1 MKRIFLYLV
10 LIGICC
16 SPAYCAPPLKI
27 ESVPLPDGPLF
38 QRAPEFAQWTV
49 SYTYLIPKPE
59 SAAAPPSAP
68 PVRIQKL
75 TVVKTNTTYWERRI
89 FTDGSTQESWRIGS
103 MQVSL
108 SANSK
113 TPQIYEPSSFPSD
126 VTGMS
131 IASPSLYTDY
141 SQTDFPG
148 IEWITAQNY
157 LGIAHDSDHDLL
169 VFQRNAPDASVYID
183 EQTRLPKRLET
194 SEAVAIFVFEA
205 PPQVPLSL
213 PRTITDFLE
222 RRAAAV
228 KTLTTTT
235 PSF

>member
-1 MKRIFLYLV
+1 MKRILLHLV

-16 SPAYCAPPLKI
+16 SPAYCAPGLKI
-27 ESVPLPDGPLF
+27 ERVPLPPGPLF
-38 QRAPEFAQWTV
+38 QRAPEFAKWTV
-49 SYTYLIPKPE
+49 SYTYLIPKSD

-75 TVVKTNTTYWERRI
+75 TVVKTNATYWEQRT
-89 FTDGSTQESWRIGS
+89 FTDGSIKESWRIGS
-103 MQVSL
+103 MQISL

-113 TPQIYEPSSFPSD
+113 TPQIFEPSSFPTD
-126 VTGMS
+126 VTGIS

-148 IEWITAQNY
+148 IEWITAQDY
-157 LGIAHDSDHDLL
+157 LGVAHDSDQDLL
-169 VFQRNAPDASVYID
+169 VFQRNAPNATVYIN
-183 EQTRLPKRLET
+183 EKNRLPKRLET
-194 SEAVAIFVFEA
+194 SEAVAIFVFET

-222 RRAAAV
+222 RRAAAI